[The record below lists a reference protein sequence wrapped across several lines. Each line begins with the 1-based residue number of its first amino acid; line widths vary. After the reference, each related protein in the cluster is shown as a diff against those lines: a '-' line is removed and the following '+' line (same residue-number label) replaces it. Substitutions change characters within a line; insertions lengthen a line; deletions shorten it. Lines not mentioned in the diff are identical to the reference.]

1 MFGDS
6 ARFFD
11 SEDCLEDNEGIEG
24 TAQSTNYWPRCVF
37 TMDGSHCTTFDFCG
51 LYFPISGKYLMDRNV
66 ESRQTD
72 YRLYII
78 QTCGSLQGLQI

>member
-11 SEDCLEDNEGIEG
+11 GEDCLEDDEGVEG
-24 TAQSTNYWPRCVF
+24 TARSTNRGPRRVF
-37 TMDGSHCTTFDFCG
+37 TIDGSHCTTFDFRG

-78 QTCGSLQGLQI
+78 QTCSSLQG